1 MRRPT
6 LRMRPARRRT
16 FRVLPGVRLVL
27 GRRSWEAAWGGR
39 RRGRRTT
46 GSVRRRASSM
56 NLPAPFGRRRGRAV
70 RKRTR
75 SRGGS

>member
-6 LRMRPARRRT
+6 LRVRPARRRT

-39 RRGRRTT
+39 TT
-46 GSVRRRASSM
+46 GSVRRRSSSM
-56 NLPAPFGRRRGRAV
+56 NLPAPFGHRRGRAV

-75 SRGGS
+75 SRGGG